1 MSRPFRKPFNAP
13 RLTPEEAA
21 RQGRV
26 TNLALA
32 AFGAADAIAF
42 INAHDEA
49 LGGRPIDIAVASE
62 EGVARVEQAI
72 RAQASAAPGD

>member
-1 MSRPFRKPFNAP
+1 MSRPFRKPFNSP

-21 RQGRV
+21 RQGRA

-42 INAHDEA
+42 INTHDET
-49 LGGRPIDIAVASE
+49 LGGRPIDIAVASA
-62 EGVARVEQAI
+62 EGMTRVEQAI
-72 RAQASAAPGD
+72 SAQAAASSGN